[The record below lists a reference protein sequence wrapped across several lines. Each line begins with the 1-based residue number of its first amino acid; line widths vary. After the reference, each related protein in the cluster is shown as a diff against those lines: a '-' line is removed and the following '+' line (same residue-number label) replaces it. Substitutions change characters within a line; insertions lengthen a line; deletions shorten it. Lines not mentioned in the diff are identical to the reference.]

1 MIYMKTYKY
10 RFTKV
15 MTAFIWAG
23 MVLALAAFA
32 VNTYLIFTEDIASA
46 ANLFYPILRYTLMY
60 LVSTVAFLLLLSI
73 LLSSYYSISGT
84 TFKTSFGIIKSKYD
98 ISKIEN
104 IVLDRKTNKL
114 SIYFDENNFIVVV
127 VKEEW
132 YEKFI
137 DDLLQANPNIE
148 YTIASKENDLD
159 EKK

>member
-1 MIYMKTYKY
+1 MKIYKY

-32 VNTYLIFTEDIASA
+32 MNTYFVITENIESA
-46 ANLFYPILRYTLMY
+46 ANAFYPILRYTLMY
-60 LVSTVAFLLLLSI
+60 LVSTVTFVLLLCV

-84 TFKTSFGIIKSKYD
+84 TFKTSFGVIKSKYD
-98 ISKIEN
+98 ISKIESV
-104 IVLDRKTNKL
+104 VLDRKTNKL
-114 SIYFDENNFIVVV
+114 SIYFGETDFIVVV

-148 YTIASKENDLD
+148 YTIASKENDID